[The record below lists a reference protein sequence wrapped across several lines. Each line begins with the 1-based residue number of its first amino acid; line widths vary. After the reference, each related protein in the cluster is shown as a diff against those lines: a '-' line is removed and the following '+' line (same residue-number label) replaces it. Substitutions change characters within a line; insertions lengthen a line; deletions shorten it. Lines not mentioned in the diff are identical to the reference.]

1 MAHTTKEN
9 RDIYYRKAKEE
20 GFRARSAY
28 KLLQIFE
35 SFHILYPTLDE
46 ESALSILLNSSC
58 SYCENTINKS
68 GKNDKSEEISSN
80 LNTEHTLLNGYSN
93 CRDSDGDSDSDSYDY
108 SDIGLVDYVNIKR
121 NCLGLGRIKNV
132 VDLCS
137 APGSWSQLLSKMVHQ
152 DHRTLKNACRKLQNE
167 REVCKN
173 LVEYVNIKPV
183 IVAIDIQQMAP
194 IDGVHF
200 LKGDITDPEI
210 LQQVLQLFIENVSRN
225 INEAYGGECNEKLG
239 RSAQLITCDGAP
251 DISGL
256 HETDSFLQSYL
267 IKSALSVCFSL
278 LDPDGCFICKTFFS
292 SENTPIFT
300 QVSSFF
306 DYCTIFKPSA
316 SRSSS
321 FEHFIVAVGY
331 KPVGHI
337 MKTPKSHGIY
347 NEKESENEIDSE
359 LKEIIK
365 VAGKIISWD

>member
-35 SFHILYPTLDE
+35 SFHILYPKLDE

-58 SYCENTINKS
+58 SYCEHNINK
-68 GKNDKSEEISSN
+68 NDFIAKIFSSD
-80 LNTEHTLLNGYSN
+80 HTKQN
-93 CRDSDGDSDSDSYDY
+93 CCFTGADSDSELDDY
-108 SDIGLVDYVNIKR
+108 SELGLVDYVKIKR
-121 NCLGLGRIKNV
+121 NCLELGRIKNV

-137 APGSWSQLLSKMVHQ
+137 APGSWSQLLSKMVHE
-152 DHRTLKNACRKLQNE
+152 DYETLKNACKKLQTQQ
-167 REVCKN
+167 EVCKN

-194 IDGVHF
+194 IEGVRF

-210 LQQVLQLFIENVSRN
+210 LKEVLQLFIENVSRN
-225 INEAYGGECNEKLG
+225 INQAYGGEYDEKL
-239 RSAQLITCDGAP
+239 RRNAQLITCDGAP

-331 KPVGHI
+331 KPFGHI
-337 MKTPKSHGIY
+337 LNTPKSQEIDD
-347 NEKESENEIDSE
+347 EREIDSE

-365 VAGKIISWD
+365 AAGKVISWD